1 MGGARSDG
9 TEPCEM
15 LGQLLE
21 TARVTALAELAAGIA
36 HEINQPLGAI
46 ATFAQAAERMLAK
59 PAPMIGQ
66 SIDVMRQIHQQAL
79 DASTNM
85 RRIRALFDPQKL
97 PRSACRMP
105 EVIADLRP
113 VLDFMASRV
122 RGRLTVDLPED
133 TAALS
138 IDRPGIQ
145 HVLFTMVQ
153 NACEASSAVADP
165 VIELSVRGDRYSVET
180 GVADRGTGVP
190 PELRERLFQPYFTTK
205 PRGTGFGLASCRAIV
220 EAHGG
225 GMGFDDRPGGGS
237 RFWFRLPI
245 VIAPHAD
252 DSDTPRGGG
261 ASLEG

>member
-1 MGGARSDG
+1 MGGAKSG

-21 TARVTALAELAAGIA
+21 TARATALSELAAGIA

-46 ATFAQAAERMLAK
+46 ATFAQAAERMLGK

-85 RRIRALFDPQKL
+85 GRIRALFDPEKL
-97 PRSACRMP
+97 PRDECRMP

-113 VLDFMASRV
+113 VLDFVASRG
-122 RGRLTVDLPED
+122 RGRLTLDLPED
-133 TAALS
+133 TPAVS
-138 IDRPGIQ
+138 MDRHGIQ
-145 HVLFTMVQ
+145 HVLFTLVQ
-153 NACEASSAVADP
+153 NACEASSAAADR
-165 VIELSVRGDRYSVET
+165 VIEISVRGDRYTVET
-180 GVADRGTGVP
+180 SVADSGTGVR
-190 PELRERLFQPYFTTK
+190 PELRERLFQPFFTTK
-205 PRGTGFGLASCRAIV
+205 PKGTGLGLASCRAIV
-220 EAHGG
+220 EAHAGS
-225 GMGFDDRPGGGS
+225 MGFEDRPGGGS